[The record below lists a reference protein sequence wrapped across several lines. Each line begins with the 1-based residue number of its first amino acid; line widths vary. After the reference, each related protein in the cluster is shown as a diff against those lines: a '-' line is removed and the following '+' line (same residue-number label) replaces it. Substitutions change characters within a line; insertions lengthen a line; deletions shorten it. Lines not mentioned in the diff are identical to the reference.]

1 MIIPYGEHRIDLT
14 PPWRRVTMADLVKEK
29 SGIDFE
35 TLMAC
40 GKSLLCFKI
49 TRKFDL
55 FVALNTFMNYEF
67 IQAM

>member
-1 MIIPYGEHRIDLT
+1 
-14 PPWRRVTMADLVKEK
+14 MADLVKEK

-40 GKSLLCFKI
+40 GKSFLCFKI

-55 FVALNTFMNYEF
+55 FIALYTFVNHEF
-67 IQAM
+67 TQAI